1 MCKLF
6 RLVTLTQVFQL
17 SDSSSTLSPAF
28 LPVEN
33 RGNFFVSTRC
43 PPKMMSALTLK
54 TLVSSLGIC
63 LRVDSWR
70 DVKYVPLTLV
80 ANWMQELT
88 MHGAH
93 NLDSNVSKVS
103 QRKELL
109 NGYSDGMRLGID
121 Q

>member
-1 MCKLF
+1 
-6 RLVTLTQVFQL
+6 
-17 SDSSSTLSPAF
+17 
-28 LPVEN
+28 
-33 RGNFFVSTRC
+33 
-43 PPKMMSALTLK
+43 
-54 TLVSSLGIC
+54 
-63 LRVDSWR
+63 
-70 DVKYVPLTLV
+70 
-80 ANWMQELT
+80 